1 MSTHPDPHE
10 WEVAERLWADAE
22 EARTKA
28 LAALAHAMGVQR
40 LCDRVLSAPEPWPLL
55 TAAEWASTVVP
66 ALSASISSLG
76 TALVAVLGGPGTGRT
91 TLAKAL
97 LAALPA
103 GSTLHDDGPGALVF
117 AENAATVVVR
127 QRDSILHT
135 GQGVLVAFTGPLH
148 APLTAAYRHHLL
160 PGHDVS
166 PPGQSRPCRRLQ
178 LMLEAAVRDAYALAV
193 LRTPGGCL
201 YRRVAVPFFAAAA
214 GAGAGA

>member
-1 MSTHPDPHE
+1 MDTAAPSGAYPHPHE

-22 EARTKA
+22 EARANA

-40 LCDRVLSAPEPWPLL
+40 LCDRVLSAPEPWPLV
-55 TAAEWASTVVP
+55 TATEWASTVMP
-66 ALSASISSLG
+66 AITASISSLG

-97 LAALPA
+97 LTALPT
-103 GSTLHDDGPGALVF
+103 GSTLHDDGPGPLVF

-148 APLTAAYRHHLL
+148 APLAAVYRHHLL
-160 PGHDVS
+160 PGQDV
-166 PPGQSRPCRRLQ
+166 PGAAGKPCRRLQ
-178 LMLEAAVRDAYALAV
+178 LMLDAAVRDGYALAV
-193 LRTPGGCL
+193 LRTPAGPL
-201 YRRVAVPFFAAAA
+201 HRRLALPFAI
-214 GAGAGA
+214 